1 MSEVVS
7 DKKNV
12 ALFFGENL
20 EPFRNILFVALHF
33 NVCWDIPTRRYKS
46 FGFAPLRPVQ
56 CRLPRIK
63 SMKLLLV
70 GLVCFQRVSVC
81 LARVGSEPDRKLIQ
95 VGPRDPD
102 DPIRGEEPIKCDD
115 EDSPI
120 KNKKKSLW

>member
-33 NVCWDIPTRRYKS
+33 NVYKS
-46 FGFAPLRPVQ
+46 FGFAPLRPVH